1 MARFVPL
8 FVAWSIRHRMS
19 LMKSAKNLW
28 RTARILSAAISLFW
42 TAASASAAHL
52 EEKFDALQTRTG
64 TYRNVTVTTHG
75 RNSIFIMHS
84 TGMATIFLTDL
95 SPEIQ
100 QQLGYTPAGE
110 NKPATKSSEPMR
122 QIAAAIH
129 LPEMKQYKLD
139 KELEAKIQKT
149 FSNPAFVIG
158 FLGGLAFVYLFVC
171 FCLMLICKK
180 TGNEPGIL
188 IWLPVLQIFP
198 MLRAA
203 GMSGAW
209 FLAYLIP
216 GLNILA
222 QIIWCFKIVA
232 AREKSVL
239 IAIMLLLPIL
249 NLFAFLYLAFSD
261 GSPDPTP
268 TVKKEKSDEPAIV
281 LQTA

>member
-1 MARFVPL
+1 M
-8 FVAWSIRHRMS
+8 
-19 LMKSAKNLW
+19 
-28 RTARILSAAISLFW
+28 SAAISFIW
-42 TAASASAAHL
+42 IVTSARAAHV
-52 EEKFDALQTRTG
+52 EEKFDALQTRVG

-100 QQLGYTPAGE
+100 QQLGYTPPGE
-110 NKPATKSSEPMR
+110 NKPATKSSEPMKN
-122 QIAAAIH
+122 IAAAIH

-139 KELEAKIQKT
+139 KELEAKIRKIVL
-149 FSNPAFVIG
+149 NPTTAVIL
-158 FLGGLAFVYLFVC
+158 LGSITLVYLFVC

-222 QIIWCFKIVA
+222 QIIWCFKIVT

>member
-1 MARFVPL
+1 
-8 FVAWSIRHRMS
+8 
-19 LMKSAKNLW
+19 MKKFL
-28 RTARILSAAISLFW
+28 RIARILSVAISVFW
-42 TAASASAAHL
+42 TSAAANAAHV
-52 EEKFDALQTRTG
+52 EEKFDVLETLVGSYT
-64 TYRNVTVTTHG
+64 NVTVTTH
-75 RNSIFIMHS
+75 RANSIFILHS
-84 TGMATIFLTDL
+84 KGMTTIALKDL

-100 QQLGYTPAGE
+100 QQLGYTPGGAKKE
-110 NKPATKSSEPMR
+110 ESKSSAQMAKL
-122 QIAAAIH
+122 AAAIH
-129 LPEMKQYKLD
+129 LPDMKKIGQPFD

-216 GLNILA
+216 GLNIIA
-222 QIIWCFKIVA
+222 QIIWCFKIVS
-232 AREKSVL
+232 ARGKSPL
-239 IAIMLLLPIL
+239 IAIMLLLPIT
-249 NLFAFLYLAFSD
+249 NLFAFLYLAFSN
-261 GSPDPTP
+261 GVEPEQ
-268 TVKKEKSDEPAIV
+268 TVPKKEKSEEPEIV

>member
-1 MARFVPL
+1 
-8 FVAWSIRHRMS
+8 
-19 LMKSAKNLW
+19 MKPAKKLW
-28 RTARILSAAISLFW
+28 RIGKLLGAVISIMW
-42 TAASASAAHL
+42 TAAAANAAHV
-52 EEKFDALQTRTG
+52 EEKFDVLETRAG
-64 TYRNVTVTTHG
+64 SYKNVTVTTHA

-84 TGMATIFLTDL
+84 MGMATIFLTDL

-100 QQLGYTPAGE
+100 QQLGYASSGAKKE
-110 NKPATKSSEPMR
+110 ESKSSAQMTKL
-122 QIAAAIH
+122 AAAIH
-129 LPEMKQYKLD
+129 LPDMKKFGQPLN
-139 KELEAKIQKT
+139 KELEAKIRKS

-216 GLNILA
+216 GLNIIA
-222 QIIWCFKIVA
+222 QIIWCFKIVK
-232 AREKSVL
+232 AREKSPL
-239 IAIMLLLPIL
+239 IAIMLLLPIT
-249 NLFAFLYLAFSD
+249 NLFAFLYLAFSN
-261 GSPDPTP
+261 GAEPEP
-268 TVKKEKSDEPAIV
+268 TVPKKEKSEEPAIV